1 MPGVDVGLEGVG
13 DAGESLG
20 GKADRLGISYGSSL
34 PEGRRPRGQKA
45 ETETE
50 DEAECDPVAPCRGP
64 VWAGDGIK
72 HGLKMRPS
80 QAPPQ
85 AAGIL
90 ERSDFEVALPSVSS
104 LRSLRWSQLDLSGVA
119 SMSYSTNTHN
129 PLAIDQPMTLTV
141 LKAGA
146 LVAAVSV
153 LVLFSVRLSDPLLTP
168 SAWPWLAT
176 GFLVGYLLADLLSGT
191 VHWFC
196 DSFFAPD
203 TPLIGRTII
212 HPFRDHHDH
221 PDAITQYGFLE
232 QDSTSY
238 IIIIPPLL
246 LALRAGG
253 PDVTSPAAVFIHGL
267 LFAFAVGA
275 LGTIPLPQVGA
286 CPACPQRGPLAPKAW
301 SHPVP

>member
-1 MPGVDVGLEGVG
+1 
-13 DAGESLG
+13 
-20 GKADRLGISYGSSL
+20 
-34 PEGRRPRGQKA
+34 
-45 ETETE
+45 
-50 DEAECDPVAPCRGP
+50 
-64 VWAGDGIK
+64 
-72 HGLKMRPS
+72 
-80 QAPPQ
+80 
-85 AAGIL
+85 
-90 ERSDFEVALPSVSS
+90 
-104 LRSLRWSQLDLSGVA
+104 
-119 SMSYSTNTHN
+119 MSYSTNTHN

-153 LVLFSVRLSDPLLTP
+153 LVLFSVRLGDLLLTP

-275 LGTIPLPQVGA
+275 LGTNLFHKWAHSQRVPNGVRWLQKRGLILSPEAHHRHHSAYTHGYCVTHGWMNVILDRFDFFGRAERLIRTATRRPRPLPEEHDGA
-286 CPACPQRGPLAPKAW
+286 E
-301 SHPVP
+301 

>member
-1 MPGVDVGLEGVG
+1 MTDKP
-13 DAGESLG
+13 
-20 GKADRLGISYGSSL
+20 L
-34 PEGRRPRGQKA
+34 P
-45 ETETE
+45 
-50 DEAECDPVAPCRGP
+50 
-64 VWAGDGIK
+64 
-72 HGLKMRPS
+72 
-80 QAPPQ
+80 
-85 AAGIL
+85 
-90 ERSDFEVALPSVSS
+90 
-104 LRSLRWSQLDLSGVA
+104 
-119 SMSYSTNTHN
+119 
-129 PLAIDQPMTLTV
+129 IDQPVVLTV

-146 LVAAVSV
+146 LVTAVSV
-153 LVLFSVRLSDPLLTP
+153 LVLFSVGLVDPLLTP

-203 TPLIGRTII
+203 TPWIGRTII

-253 PDVTSPAAVFIHGL
+253 PDVTSPTAVFIHGL

-275 LGTIPLPQVGA
+275 LGTNLFHKWAHAPRVPPGVRWLQSRGLILSPEAHHRHHSAYTHGYCVTHGWMNVILDRFDLFGRAERLIRIVIHRPRPEEREGA
-286 CPACPQRGPLAPKAW
+286 E
-301 SHPVP
+301 S

>member
-1 MPGVDVGLEGVG
+1 
-13 DAGESLG
+13 
-20 GKADRLGISYGSSL
+20 
-34 PEGRRPRGQKA
+34 
-45 ETETE
+45 
-50 DEAECDPVAPCRGP
+50 
-64 VWAGDGIK
+64 
-72 HGLKMRPS
+72 
-80 QAPPQ
+80 
-85 AAGIL
+85 
-90 ERSDFEVALPSVSS
+90 
-104 LRSLRWSQLDLSGVA
+104 
-119 SMSYSTNTHN
+119 MSYSTDTHN
-129 PLAIDQPMTLTV
+129 PLVVDQPVVLTV

-153 LVLFSVRLSDPLLTP
+153 LVLFSVRLAGPLLTP

-238 IIIIPPLL
+238 MIIIPPLL

-253 PDVTSPAAVFIHGL
+253 PDVTSPTAVFIHGL
-267 LFAFAVGA
+267 LFTFAVGA
-275 LGTIPLPQVGA
+275 LGTNLFHKWAHARRVPPGVRWLQERGIILSPEAHHLHHSAYTHGYCVTHGWMNVILDRVDFFGRAERLIRTAMRRPRPEDREGA
-286 CPACPQRGPLAPKAW
+286 R
-301 SHPVP
+301 VP